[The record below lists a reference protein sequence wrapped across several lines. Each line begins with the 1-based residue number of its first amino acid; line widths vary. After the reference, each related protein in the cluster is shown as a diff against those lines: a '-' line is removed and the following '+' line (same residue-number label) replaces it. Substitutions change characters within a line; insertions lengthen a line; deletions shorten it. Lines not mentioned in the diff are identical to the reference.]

1 MSNGFFKKV
10 SDTFKEF
17 SKKDAAICA
26 VVIIAMFAVGVYIN
40 KNKDTYA
47 YKNTPDAPS
56 HSTDV
61 STELEVRLEN
71 ILSKING
78 VGKVDVMITYD
89 AEPVSAESNAATS
102 KPLGAIVIA
111 EGADNLEVRI
121 KIQQSVQ
128 TVLGIEARQVKIFE
142 MGNN

>member
-1 MSNGFFKKV
+1 
-10 SDTFKEF
+10 
-17 SKKDAAICA
+17 
-26 VVIIAMFAVGVYIN
+26 MFAVGVYIN

-56 HSTDV
+56 PSTDV

-89 AEPVSAESNAATS
+89 AEPVSAESSAATS

>member
-1 MSNGFFKKV
+1 MSNGYFKKV

-17 SKKDAAICA
+17 SKKDVAICA

-56 HSTDV
+56 PSTDV

-89 AEPVSAESNAATS
+89 AEPVSAESSAATS

>member
-17 SKKDAAICA
+17 SKKDVAICA
-26 VVIIAMFAVGVYIN
+26 VVIIAMFSVGVYIN

-56 HSTDV
+56 PSTDV

-89 AEPVSAESNAATS
+89 AEPVSAESSAATS

>member
-17 SKKDAAICA
+17 SKKDVAICA

-56 HSTDV
+56 PSTDV

-89 AEPVSAESNAATS
+89 AEPVSAESSAATS
-102 KPLGAIVIA
+102 NPLGAIVIA

>member
-17 SKKDAAICA
+17 SKKDVAICA

-56 HSTDV
+56 PSTDV

>member
-47 YKNTPDAPS
+47 
-56 HSTDV
+56 
-61 STELEVRLEN
+61 
-71 ILSKING
+71 
-78 VGKVDVMITYD
+78 
-89 AEPVSAESNAATS
+89 
-102 KPLGAIVIA
+102 
-111 EGADNLEVRI
+111 
-121 KIQQSVQ
+121 
-128 TVLGIEARQVKIFE
+128 
-142 MGNN
+142 